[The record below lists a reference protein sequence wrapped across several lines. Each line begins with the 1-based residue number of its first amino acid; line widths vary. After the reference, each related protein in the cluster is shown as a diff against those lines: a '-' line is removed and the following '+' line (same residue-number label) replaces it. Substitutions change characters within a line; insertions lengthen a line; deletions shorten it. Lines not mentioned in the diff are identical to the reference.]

1 MSRPDTD
8 LLQDIADA
16 IRSIRSHLQHGPI
29 SVEIVMDAV
38 AMRLLEIGE
47 AVKGLSQE
55 ATATEAE
62 VDWRGIAGMRDFVAH
77 RYIRHKPRDHSTHDR
92 QAPPALVR
100 RRESDPDA
108 LEHDRGLGRER
119 PQCCPHRREL
129 VVCAPCPRPP
139 RHPRQDVDVVGSVT
153 SDRPSRHR
161 VILADHLSDRRR
173 REPGSPPPQRSLEE
187 VRCVG

>member
-62 VDWRGIAGMRDFVAH
+62 VDWRGIAGMRDFLAH
-77 RYIRHKPRDHSTHDR
+77 HYFATNPEIIQLTIDKRLP
-92 QAPPALVR
+92 L
-100 RRESDPDA
+100 
-108 LEHDRGLGRER
+108 
-119 PQCCPHRREL
+119 
-129 VVCAPCPRPP
+129 
-139 RHPRQDVDVVGSVT
+139 
-153 SDRPSRHR
+153 
-161 VILADHLSDRRR
+161 LSDAVSRILTRLNTTD
-173 REPGSPPPQRSLEE
+173 GSAASGPNAAPTDAN
-187 VRCVG
+187 